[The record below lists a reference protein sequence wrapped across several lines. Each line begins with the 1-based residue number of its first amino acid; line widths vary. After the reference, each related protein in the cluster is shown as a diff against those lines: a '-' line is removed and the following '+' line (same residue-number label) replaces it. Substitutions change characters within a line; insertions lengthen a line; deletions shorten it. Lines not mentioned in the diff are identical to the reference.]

1 MKIAVTGAN
10 GHVGVNLCKALV
22 NQGHQ
27 VIALTHNNTTFLHGI
42 NVEQQ
47 KGDVLDPESLRIL
60 LTGVDT
66 VFHLAAKISITGD
79 QDGSVWKVNMEGT
92 RNMVN
97 AAVENKVKKFIH
109 FSSIHAFQQHPHD
122 SELDEH
128 RPLVTTTGFAYDRSK
143 AEGERIVR
151 EASKNGLDA
160 VILNPTA
167 ILGPDDPE
175 PSLTGKAILQLYYRK
190 VPSLVPGGYDWVDV
204 RDVVQGAI
212 SAMERGRKG
221 EKYLLSGAYC
231 SLPDLSKLISTIG
244 KVKTPG
250 IVVPFWLAHA
260 GLPFVTGYSKISGT
274 EPLYTRESLVIIKE
288 GSKRITNEK
297 ARKELGFAPR
307 PLATTLTD
315 FISYFKQIKQIK

>member
-1 MKIAVTGAN
+1 
-10 GHVGVNLCKALV
+10 
-22 NQGHQ
+22 
-27 VIALTHNNTTFLHGI
+27 
-42 NVEQQ
+42 
-47 KGDVLDPESLRIL
+47 
-60 LTGVDT
+60 
-66 VFHLAAKISITGD
+66 
-79 QDGSVWKVNMEGT
+79 MEGT

-151 EASKNGLDA
+151 DASKNGLDA

-307 PLATTLTD
+307 PLATTITD
-315 FISYFKQIKQIK
+315 FISYFKQNNLIK